1 MTRRSPTRRRT
12 PARRHS
18 PTRRRP
24 GTRRSPARRGS
35 PARRRSR
42 RPLRRDDALGLAGLA
57 VLALFLLLALLRRL
71 AAHWWL
77 PLGLA
82 LAGAAV
88 WGLALRRRA
97 ERARWEQARQRALR
111 LGLGTLDA
119 LDHRQFEYA
128 VRDLLRRDGCADAEQ
143 VGGANDRGADVL
155 ATDPYGRRWLV
166 QCKHRRDGA
175 AGPAVGTPDLQRVN
189 GTARQ
194 LHGADVVLVVTNGRF
209 SNKCPEL
216 AGALRMH
223 LVDREL
229 LGAWASGARPLW
241 ELLPRVPAPRRGS

>member
-1 MTRRSPTRRRT
+1 M
-12 PARRHS
+12 
-18 PTRRRP
+18 
-24 GTRRSPARRGS
+24 
-35 PARRRSR
+35 
-42 RPLRRDDALGLAGLA
+42 
-57 VLALFLLLALLRRL
+57 
-71 AAHWWL
+71 

-166 QCKHRRDGA
+166 QCKHRKDGA

-209 SNKCPEL
+209 SGKCPEL

-229 LGAWASGARPLW
+229 LGTWASGARPLW